1 MEKVVKGTLLVA
13 VIVFGLHMGASMD
26 REDHAILTMS
36 ETEYKDIRDSLAT
49 TDGGTPS
56 DGKIADEWYA
66 RRGE

>member
-1 MEKVVKGTLLVA
+1 MEKFVKATLLIA
-13 VIVFGLHMGASMD
+13 LIVFGLHMGASMD

-36 ETEYKDIRDSLAT
+36 ETEYKEIRDSLAEIA
-49 TDGGTPS
+49 GGAPS